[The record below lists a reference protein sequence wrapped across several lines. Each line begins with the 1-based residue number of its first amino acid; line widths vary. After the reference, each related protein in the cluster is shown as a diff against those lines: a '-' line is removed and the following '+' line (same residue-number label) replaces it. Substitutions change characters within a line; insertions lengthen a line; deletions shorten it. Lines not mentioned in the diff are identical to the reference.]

1 MCKNLKGFLII
12 YGTLHRRCSYIYDK
26 TTSIFY
32 FLLLFYSKL
41 SKLQGIYPDGA
52 FNFLFFTFIQ
62 NYQNFNPDGTI
73 NVFFDPFDFR
83 HQIYQIFH
91 PPLSFLYPILQEMI
105 GILKSQ
111 WPNLVAL
118 SMPTILMLNLPTPLE
133 KISTFTK

>member
-1 MCKNLKGFLII
+1 MFL
-12 YGTLHRRCSYIYDK
+12 HFNNMK
-26 TTSIFY
+26 K
-32 FLLLFYSKL
+32 LLR
-41 SKLQGIYPDGA
+41 I
-52 FNFLFFTFIQ
+52 FTFISLETIKASRESIQ
-62 NYQNFNPDGTI
+62 MVPI
-73 NVFFDPFDFR
+73 NVFFDPFDFG

-118 SMPTILMLNLPTPLE
+118 SMPTILMLHLLTPLE